1 MYNKFGMKCYD
12 VPDTACP
19 DVC

>member
-19 DVC
+19 DVS